1 MSTVAI
7 TITVMTAIVCLA
19 MFGVMLHAVMA
30 ENPDVENLGFAL
42 SITAI
47 IIGVAAALVAEALD

>member
-7 TITVMTAIVCLA
+7 TITVMTASVCLVT
-19 MFGVMLHAVMA
+19 FGVMLYAVMA

-47 IIGVAAALVAEALD
+47 IIGAAAAVVAEALD